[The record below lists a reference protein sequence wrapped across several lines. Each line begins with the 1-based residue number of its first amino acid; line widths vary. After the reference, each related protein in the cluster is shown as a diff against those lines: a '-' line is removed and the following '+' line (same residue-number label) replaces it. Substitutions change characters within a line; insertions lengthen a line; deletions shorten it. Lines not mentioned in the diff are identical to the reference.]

1 MLPSSLDYI
10 FKKNFSLFYIL
21 KHQNFLGYL
30 FGYKIFV
37 LQSHPPL
44 YKNAKILRFMFFLGG
59 GATLVWVKVF
69 FLILG
74 AILCVYER
82 IRFCGVLFLSRTFS
96 TPIHPNRAEKK
107 LEHRFSDVFS
117 VVWVVFGC
125 ECEKNSKIKK

>member
-44 YKNAKILRFMFFLGG
+44 YKNAKILAFLGG
-59 GATLVWVKVF
+59 GCYIGISLDG
-69 FLILG
+69 FLDFRGYFVRL
-74 AILCVYER
+74 
-82 IRFCGVLFLSRTFS
+82 
-96 TPIHPNRAEKK
+96 
-107 LEHRFSDVFS
+107 
-117 VVWVVFGC
+117 
-125 ECEKNSKIKK
+125 